1 MKPIISRTYDHN
13 PAHYR
18 FARQM
23 TRSMYPS
30 PRVPEYSTGDYAV
43 GLAMVFAALVI
54 LSVLV
59 GG

>member
-23 TRSMYPS
+23 QRL
-30 PRVPEYSTGDYAV
+30 PRAAERDYCPGDYAV
-43 GLAMVFAALVI
+43 GIALAFAALVM
-54 LSVLV
+54 LGVLV

>member
-1 MKPIISRTYDHN
+1 MKPVISKFYDHN

-23 TRSMYPS
+23 QRL
-30 PRVPEYSTGDYAV
+30 PRAAEKDYCPGDYAV
-43 GLAMVFAALVI
+43 GAALIVAALVI

>member
-18 FARQM
+18 FAR
-23 TRSMYPS
+23 TL
-30 PRVPEYSTGDYAV
+30 PRGMHHVPREPEYRPGDYAV
-43 GLAMVFAALVI
+43 ALAMIFAALVM
-54 LSVLV
+54 LGVLV